1 MLKEAGANL
10 AAASK
15 YPQLGAPSKGA
26 AAAAKPAAAAA
37 AKAAGSAKVAPVVL
51 LTTKGISPAAIAGAK
66 VTSAID
72 TRVYVDRYLNI

>member
-15 YPQLGAPSKGA
+15 YPQLGAPSKGAAAAAKPA

-72 TRVYVDRYLNI
+72 TYV